1 MRPDTIIEYVD
12 QSTITKIPTE
22 LVTAPNYLVAS
33 SCEKGPED
41 IREVYGQDFYKLYG
55 TEISFA
61 KHGQPLVQAA
71 HVIDNGGRLIFKRVV
86 ADDAALANITVMG
99 TVTQEQVEKTDA
111 AGNPIYIDPS
121 TNQETTVDGG
131 GFEKATTNVAK
142 LKYTLL
148 TVPSKKTISEVV
160 AEIEKQTGTAE
171 SAIPL
176 FTVTDCGRGV
186 SYKRFNITPDY
197 GLSKQN
203 TFQFYQFNVIGESD
217 VDTEYTR
224 FSINPDIIYLN
235 TSMSLTESSK
245 DLVQVDCYMYEDGME
260 KFVKAISDATGV
272 DVETLRGVDVLFGV
286 DKTGRNPLGYISV
299 DLEQSEE
306 PDADNGY
313 DLQDTLGIM
322 LQSGDNGEFGDAPF
336 GTTAWTDKVVEFYG
350 GEFDDSIYNH
360 TQYVIDAVVDAN
372 YPLEVKKAI
381 LALAEFRQDFFY
393 FRDSGL
399 DKYTY
404 DQVKMVADEYD
415 HSKFAATYFTTYD
428 VVDPYSRKQIN
439 VTMMYSMAVALIN
452 HFNLRR
458 NSPCCGIQ
466 FGFIFDDAIKGT
478 VNFIPKYTPKFDQ
491 KTELMDLGLNYCS
504 YIGNRLVL
512 ETTNTSQDPFSQ
524 FSYINNV
531 LAVQE
536 IIHKVRDICPINRYT
551 FITSDDLE
559 AYKKTVNDAIMQYK
573 DNFNTLEFVYTADPI
588 MKANKIFNASIKVS
602 FKDFVQTEIFTIYAL
617 PTES

>member
-1 MRPDTIIEYVD
+1 MA
-12 QSTITKIPTE
+12 PTH
-22 LVTAPNYLVAS
+22 
-33 SCEKGPED
+33 
-41 IREVYGQDFYKLYG
+41 FW
-55 TEISFA
+55 
-61 KHGQPLVQAA
+61 
-71 HVIDNGGRLIFKRVV
+71 
-86 ADDAALANITVMG
+86 ALSGSVH
-99 TVTQEQVEKTDA
+99 
-111 AGNPIYIDPS
+111 
-121 TNQETTVDGG
+121 
-131 GFEKATTNVAK
+131 
-142 LKYTLL
+142 
-148 TVPSKKTISEVV
+148 
-160 AEIEKQTGTAE
+160 
-171 SAIPL
+171 
-176 FTVTDCGRGV
+176 
-186 SYKRFNITPDY
+186 
-197 GLSKQN
+197 
-203 TFQFYQFNVIGESD
+203 
-217 VDTEYTR
+217 TEYTR

-272 DVETLRGVDVLFGV
+272 AIETLSGVDVLFGV

-393 FRDSGL
+393 FRDAGL

-531 LAVQE
+531 LAVQQVIKAIRE
-536 IIHKVRDICPINRYT
+536 LCPKIRYS
-551 FITSDDLE
+551 FLDGDDLSK
-559 AYKKTVNDAIMQYK
+559 YKKDVNDLIITKYAGLFQSFSVEYV
-573 DNFNTLEFVYTADPI
+573 DNDLYAS
-588 MKANKIFNASIKVS
+588 NKIIYACLYVQFRN
-602 FKDFVQTEIFTIYAL
+602 FVQTEIFKIIAL
-617 PTES
+617 PS